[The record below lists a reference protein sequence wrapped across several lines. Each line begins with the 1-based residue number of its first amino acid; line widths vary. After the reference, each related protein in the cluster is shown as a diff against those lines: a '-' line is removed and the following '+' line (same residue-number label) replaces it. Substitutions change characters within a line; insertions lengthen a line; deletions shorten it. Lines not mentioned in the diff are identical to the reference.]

1 MVPYSY
7 SRTFAEAMRIPNDR
21 RMRARHR
28 KDNKMLGSMYSAVSG
43 LSAHQMK
50 MNVIGNNIANVNT
63 YGFKSSR
70 VTFSDVFY
78 QTISAASTP
87 TSSAGGTN
95 PAQLGYGAMVKSI
108 DVINTR
114 AGSATTDRPLDVYI
128 NGEGY
133 LPVKDSGGVIRY
145 TRVGVLSFDVA
156 GNLVDSSGNMVL
168 GLALDATTG
177 KPVLGANGTV
187 SAKDLVPI
195 SVNPADM
202 DKYTGISISSK
213 GEITAIKEGDPVIT
227 PAANTGWLTTA
238 SVDPAT
244 LYSGNIMM
252 SIERVNANVQFLN
265 GTYEGTDNLI
275 NGVTVPV
282 SADINGKIEISRDSS
297 DVYTLHY
304 KDKNG
309 KSFNLEGTPDLV
321 DPTLITFTVNDIAG
335 GGATVDISVIVGA
348 DPATQ
353 VNVANNGVSM
363 TIGHAVAEKIDI
375 NILTFD
381 KSGTEVKLQA
391 YWDSSAPHTPLVFGD
406 MTYTLDPTRFG
417 ALMDFSNVMAGS
429 IGPGAGV
436 PSKIANLAIVNFTNA
451 DGLSQT
457 GEGYYVETENSGQP
471 VGTIPGDQGTGSLR
485 SGALEMSNVDLSREF
500 TEMIIAQ
507 RGFQANTRMITV
519 SDEMLSEL
527 VNMKR

>member
-1 MVPYSY
+1 
-7 SRTFAEAMRIPNDR
+7 
-21 RMRARHR
+21 
-28 KDNKMLGSMYSAVSG
+28 MLGSMYSAVSG

-87 TSSAGGTN
+87 TASAGGTN
-95 PAQLGYGAMVKSI
+95 PAELGYGAMVKSI

-145 TRVGVLSFDVA
+145 TRVGVLSFDVS

-177 KPVLGANGTV
+177 KPVLGADGTV
-187 SAKDLVPI
+187 SARDLVPI
-195 SVNPADM
+195 TVDPAEM
-202 DKYTGISISSK
+202 DRYSGISISSK
-213 GEITAIKEGDPVIT
+213 GEITAIREGDPVVT
-227 PAANTGWLTTA
+227 PAPNTGWLTSA
-238 SVDPAT
+238 SIDNST
-244 LYSGNIMM
+244 LYSGNIAM
-252 SIERVNANVQFLN
+252 SIARVGTNVDFLP
-265 GTYEGTDNLI
+265 GTYPGTDDTI
-275 NGVTVPV
+275 NGIATPFPPN
-282 SADINGKIEISRDSS
+282 ADINGRIEISRNTG

-304 KDKNG
+304 KNKDG
-309 KSFNLEGTPDLV
+309 KSFKTEGVPDV
-321 DPTLITFTVNDIAG
+321 APPAVPTSVTFTVDDIAG
-335 GGATVDISVIVGA
+335 GGATVNIAVAVG
-348 DPATQ
+348 PAIGFE
-353 VNVANNGVSM
+353 VDVPNNEVPM
-363 TIGHAVAEKIDI
+363 TIGHAVADQI
-375 NILTFD
+375 NINVVTHD
-381 KSGTEVKLQA
+381 KSGAEVKLQT
-391 YWDSSAPHTPLVFGD
+391 YWNSSAPAAPAVLGD
-406 MTYTLDPTRFG
+406 MTFALDPARFG
-417 ALMDFSNVMAGS
+417 SLMDFSNAMVGS

-485 SGALEMSNVDLSREF
+485 AGALEMSNVDLSREF